1 MYRQVGL
8 DTRRPFGRR
17 VSEVQN
23 FLLLLVRAAG
33 CLALAHITTLALP
46 ILAKGC
52 GDDRQGFTKLTYG
65 ADQHG
70 FAGAS

>member
-1 MYRQVGL
+1 MYRQVRL

-33 CLALAHITTLALP
+33 CLAYVHAGAFARTVLTNV
-46 ILAKGC
+46 C
-52 GDDRQGFTKLTYG
+52 GNDRQGFTKLTYG